1 MTIPVPLAFK
11 IPDGWQPVEPT
22 SFGLPETTFVAMH
35 PGSANGFTAN
45 ITLVEQDRTDG
56 ATLAQLADESVHKLK
71 SRATDIAIQQRA
83 EVGSPELPG
92 FTQILRLSTASTEL
106 VQCQFFMSFADKNN
120 ADRRIIVEIALTAT
134 PTQLPK
140 VVGDF
145 EKFLTTVR
153 LDQADA

>member
-22 SFGLPETTFVAMH
+22 SLGLPETTFVAMH